1 MVKIFGQIDSGE
13 VAARQEALSTW
24 DRRGALVW
32 CDDFEAP
39 TFCKWDTN
47 IDAPGTCALST
58 VEAWRGSQS
67 VKTVTAPTTGLDVTL
82 EKRFNLPIDRQ
93 VGAEFMF
100 HIESGKP
107 LVRLYIAGYN
117 GTNYFGSEVRY
128 NHNTG
133 LLYYWNSAGA
143 FIELPRY
150 EWISEDIG
158 SWIYMK
164 LVIDTET
171 KKYIRFIF
179 GSTEYDLSAL
189 NLRSNADP
197 SERMLVVFIY
207 NMAATNEAATVYF
220 DNFILTQN
228 EP

>member
-32 CDDFEAP
+32 CDDFEAA
-39 TFCKWDTN
+39 TFCKWGTT
-47 IDAPGTCALST
+47 IDAPGTCTLST
-58 VEAWRGSQS
+58 TEAWRGAQS
-67 VKTVTAPTTGLDVTL
+67 CKTVTGAVAGNDVIL
-82 EKRFNLPIDRQ
+82 EKRFNLPMDRQ
-93 VGAEFMF
+93 IGAELMF
-100 HIESGKP
+100 HITTGKP
-107 LVRLYIAGYN
+107 LIRLYLAGYN
-117 GTNYFGSEVRY
+117 GTDYFGSEVRY
-128 NHNTG
+128 DHNTG
-133 LLYYWNSAGA
+133 KLYYWNSAGA

-150 EWISEDIG
+150 DFVSEDFG

-179 GSTEYDLSAL
+179 GSSEYDLSAL
-189 NLRSNADP
+189 NLRSNADATA
-197 SERMLVVFIY
+197 RLLVLFVY
-207 NMAATNEAATVYF
+207 NTALTAAASTVYF
-220 DNFILTQN
+220 DNVILTQN